1 MLETIKTALQVL
13 EPVHLEVMD
22 ESHMHSRGTETHYKA
37 VIVSPVF
44 AGLSKVR
51 RQQQVYAALQGCM
64 PYALA
69 QHTYTPDE
77 WAAVDAAPASP
88 DCMGGSLH
96 DRQQTQD

>member
-1 MLETIKTALQVL
+1 MMLQKIEQALQSL
-13 EPVHLEVMD
+13 SPSHLEVID
-22 ESHMHSRGTETHYKA
+22 ESHMHSRGQETHYKA

-44 AGLSKVR
+44 TGLTKVK

-77 WAAVDAAPASP
+77 WAQVAAAPDSP
-88 DCMGGSLH
+88 NCMGGSLH
-96 DRQQTQD
+96 DSQ